1 MSGEIEKNPTEYIHE
16 LEEKI
21 RQLESREPKLERIVE
36 ITPADYESLKRE
48 NRKLEQQIRKYRQI
62 LAVGGVSELSLLID
76 QYIDMSKKQL
86 KKISAEIHISNFD
99 KIHIQQIIHLT
110 DYITGVQQEF
120 DSFISM
126 HTEGKW
132 VVHPIY
138 RKLESDIRRINEM
151 LSCKTNFYKI
161 EELRLEELHQ
171 TLLQVIEVIGRYFE
185 TANGEP

>member
-1 MSGEIEKNPTEYIHE
+1 MSVEIEKNRAEYIRE

-21 RQLESREPKLERIVE
+21 QALESREPKIERIVK

-138 RKLESDIRRINEM
+138 RKLES
-151 LSCKTNFYKI
+151 CKTNFYKI

>member
-1 MSGEIEKNPTEYIHE
+1 MGRYGYVKQNLRYADIRLSTVNPHCANSLLIISNIKRGDKGGIIQGLRGRNMMSGEIEKNPTEYIHE

-86 KKISAEIHISNFD
+86 KK
-99 KIHIQQIIHLT
+99 
-110 DYITGVQQEF
+110 
-120 DSFISM
+120 M
-126 HTEGKW
+126 
-132 VVHPIY
+132 
-138 RKLESDIRRINEM
+138 R
-151 LSCKTNFYKI
+151 
-161 EELRLEELHQ
+161 
-171 TLLQVIEVIGRYFE
+171 
-185 TANGEP
+185 